1 MNNRMDGQNPML
13 LDKLTDYAGTD
24 HYPFHMPGHK
34 RREELGITSFPNP
47 FSVDITEIDGF
58 DNLHHAE
65 GMLKDSM
72 ERAAAVYGADRTYYM
87 VNGSTGGIL
96 RRVRA
101 GRLSWQET
109 AIRRHTMRCCS
120 TN

>member
-72 ERAAAVYGADRTYYM
+72 ERAASRSDLLYGEWKYRGYPERCLRADA
-87 VNGSTGGIL
+87 S
-96 RRVRA
+96 
-101 GRLSWQET
+101 GREDYHGKKQP
-109 AIRRHTMRCCS
+109 
-120 TN
+120 